1 MSRTKALWAT
11 LSLIVISSAY
21 RAQAASHPEAEPMNN
36 LPHSTVFQVFEF
48 RRYTIKPGKREQFAR
63 YFESY
68 FPEAFQQ
75 LGALAVGEFFERDPD
90 GFTWI
95 RAFRSIEDRAII
107 NGAFYYGP
115 VWKEHKAT
123 LNELMLDSDNVL
135 LLAPLH
141 PQDGIAVLPA
151 VDPVTEASGA
161 QGIVVAQIF
170 SVVPG
175 RMAALAE
182 QANSAFA
189 QYRHAGACEAAV
201 LATLDVPNN
210 FPQLPVRTDGPYL
223 VWIGVIKDEASFKSK
238 LSSLMTESGHALA
251 GTGLVRGEPETTTM
265 TPAPRSRL
273 RWVASP
279 HTSGGGE

>member
-11 LSLIVISSAY
+11 LSLIMIS
-21 RAQAASHPEAEPMNN
+21 AASASASASSPETASMNN
-36 LPHSTVFQVFEF
+36 LPRSSVFQVFEL

-75 LGALAVGEFFERDPD
+75 LGALAIGEFFERDPD

-141 PQDGIAVLPA
+141 PQDGVAVLSA
-151 VDPVTEASGA
+151 VDPISEAGGA
-161 QGIVVAQIF
+161 QGIVIAKIF
-170 SVVPG
+170 AVRPG

-182 QANSAFA
+182 QASHAFA
-189 QYRHAGACEAAV
+189 QYRRAGAREAAG

-210 FPQLPVRTDGPYL
+210 FSHLPGRTHGPYL
-223 VWIGVIKDEASFKSK
+223 VWIC
-238 LSSLMTESGHALA
+238 
-251 GTGLVRGEPETTTM
+251 
-265 TPAPRSRL
+265 
-273 RWVASP
+273 
-279 HTSGGGE
+279 

>member
-1 MSRTKALWAT
+1 MSENPAQDPTSMN
-11 LSLIVISSAY
+11 SLP
-21 RAQAASHPEAEPMNN
+21 R
-36 LPHSTVFQVFEF
+36 STVFQVFEL
-48 RRYTIKPGKREQFAR
+48 RRYATKPGRREQFAR

-75 LGALAVGEFFERDPD
+75 LGALAVGEFFEGNTD

-115 VWKEHKAT
+115 VWTEHKAT

-135 LLAPLH
+135 LLSPLH
-141 PQDGIAVLPA
+141 PQEGVAVLSA
-151 VDPVTEASGA
+151 VDPIMEVGGA

-170 SVVPG
+170 AVMPG
-175 RMAALAE
+175 RVAALAE
-182 QANSAFA
+182 QASHAFA
-189 QYRHAGACEAAV
+189 QYQRAGAREAAV
-201 LATLDVPNN
+201 LVTLDVPNN

-223 VWIGVIKDEASFKSK
+223 VWIGVIKDEAAYKSE
-238 LSSLMTESGHALA
+238 LATLMADSSHALA
-251 GTGLVRGEPETTTM
+251 ATGWVRSEPETTTM

-273 RWVASP
+273 RWVDSP
-279 HTSGGGE
+279 HTYGGTE